1 MDRTQG
7 NRRKVAKIRLRSKG
21 IRITWANPEG
31 EGFCSLD
38 QSFQTIDKQSIKKRA
53 RCNDRALSFYWFNWQ
68 GILAFA

>member
-31 EGFCSLD
+31 EGLCYLD
-38 QSFQTIDKQSIKKRA
+38 QGLQTIDKASTKKK
-53 RCNDRALSFYWFNWQ
+53 SPVQ
-68 GILAFA
+68 